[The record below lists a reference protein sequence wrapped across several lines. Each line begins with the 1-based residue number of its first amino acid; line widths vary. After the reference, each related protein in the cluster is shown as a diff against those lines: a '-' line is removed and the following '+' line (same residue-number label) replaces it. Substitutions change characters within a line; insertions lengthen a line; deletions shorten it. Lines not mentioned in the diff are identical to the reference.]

1 LPTKELLST
10 DYNTSSSHMH
20 HIIMLIKIFLLKML
34 TDAAIILCSNWNNAK
49 PKQEHVNLEEY
60 VVL

>member
-1 LPTKELLST
+1 
-10 DYNTSSSHMH
+10 MH